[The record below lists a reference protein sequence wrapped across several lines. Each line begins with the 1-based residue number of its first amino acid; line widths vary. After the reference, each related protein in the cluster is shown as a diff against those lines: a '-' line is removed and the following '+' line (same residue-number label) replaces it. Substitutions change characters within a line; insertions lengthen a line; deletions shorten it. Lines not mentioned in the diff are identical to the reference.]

1 MAEIVS
7 TISSKNQISLPA
19 EVRRRLGVSA
29 GQQIVF
35 VIDETNG
42 TIAVRPPEFTL
53 EQTIG
58 SVPYIPGMSDDFDR
72 EIEEA
77 ISDYVDAKME
87 RLARQR

>member
-19 EVRRRLGVSA
+19 EVRRRLGVGA

-35 VIDETNG
+35 VIDDETNAV
-42 TIAVRPPEFTL
+42 AVRRPAYTL
-53 EQTIG
+53 EETFN
-58 SVPYIPGMSDDFDR
+58 SLPFLPDMSDDFDV

-77 ISDYVDAKME
+77 FADEMDRKME
-87 RLARQR
+87 RLNGQ